1 MELQGWYNKSM
12 RLLHF
17 TAEWCSPC
25 KAMKPVI
32 DEYIENHPDVEYKM
46 IDIDY
51 DFDSLTTYDVLGVPT
66 FILLNDNE
74 EIRRHTGAMPKQD
87 FQEFMVG

>member
-1 MELQGWYNKSM
+1 M

-17 TAEWCSPC
+17 TAEWCAPC
-25 KAMKPVI
+25 KAMKPLIEDYVENNPST
-32 DEYIENHPDVEYKM
+32 EYIL

-66 FILLNDNE
+66 FILLNDDE
-74 EIRRHTGAMPKQD
+74 EVRRHTGAMPKQD
-87 FQEFMVG
+87 FLEFMAG